1 MIILKS
7 YIPNICY
14 SFALLCSVPRLCP
27 TLCDPMDCSM
37 SGFPVFHCLPKSAQ
51 TPVHWVND
59 AVQPSHP
66 QSPHLHSLTDFDSFT
81 LSHSQCFPGSSVG
94 KESTGNAGDPGSIP
108 GLGRSAGKGRGYSL
122 QSSRASLV
130 AQLVKNPPAMQATWV
145 RSLGWEDL
153 LEKGVSLNVRHC
165 DKQKGKWDG
174 LCMQLK
180 DHGEYWAMTWKIQK
194 DTGTSAPATVS
205 FSSSWLSGSWFRGSH
220 RANLHPLPQG
230 RQHPLTGLWGNTK
243 TFPLCMKIPKGHPKE
258 DRAPDHYLCCNYSC
272 QTLLPSFF

>member
-14 SFALLCSVPRLCP
+14 SFTLLCSVPRLCP

-37 SGFPVFHCLPKSAQ
+37 SGFPVFHYLPEFAQ
-51 TPVHWVND
+51 TQAHLVND
-59 AVQPSHP
+59 ALQLSHP
-66 QSPHLHSLTDFDSFT
+66 QSPHLHSLTYFDSFT
-81 LSHSQCFPGSSVG
+81 LSRSHCFPGSSVL

-108 GLGRSAGKGRGYSL
+108 GLGRSAGEGIGYSF

-145 RSLGWEDL
+145 QSLGWEDL

-180 DHGEYWAMTWKIQK
+180 ANRAMTWKIQK

-205 FSSSWLSGSWFRGSH
+205 FSGSWLRGT
-220 RANLHPLPQG
+220 LHKSAPSSPG
-230 RQHPLTGLWGNTK
+230 TSASTDWSMWEYKG
-243 TFPLCMKIPKGHPKE
+243 FPTRYE
-258 DRAPDHYLCCNYSC
+258 TS
-272 QTLLPSFF
+272 